1 MPKIKSSKTSGKK
14 SSSRK
19 TRVRKTK
26 TKTTPAVATPAVA
39 TPAVVTPAVVTPA
52 VVKEIATPAV
62 VEETTVAVETKAKEA
77 KEVEQMVKSIAKVLV
92 QDEDVKIDLEFNTTV
107 NSIKTLVADTRGVL
121 SSFKALHKR
130 VNKRIRVLNRR
141 PKGGKRRGGN
151 QKTNPSGFNKPT
163 KITNELAKFLKVDNG
178 TYLPRTDVTRRINA
192 YIKEHNLQGM
202 MRPGKD
208 GIEKNDNR
216 FINTTLPK
224 SDKRSKHATLLRK
237 LLNPKVAL
245 SYFNLQTYLSP
256 HFIKEVKK
264 VEVKA

>member
-19 TRVRKTK
+19 TRTRKTK
-26 TKTTPAVATPAVA
+26 AK
-39 TPAVVTPAVVTPA
+39 VVV
-52 VVKEIATPAV
+52 ETPAV
-62 VEETTVAVETKAKEA
+62 VETPVAIVSTT
-77 KEVEQMVKSIAKVLV
+77 KEVEKMVKSIAKVLV
-92 QDEDVKIDLEFNTTV
+92 EDEDVKIDLEFNATV

-130 VNKRIRVLNRR
+130 VNKRIRALNRR

>member
-1 MPKIKSSKTSGKK
+1 
-14 SSSRK
+14 
-19 TRVRKTK
+19 
-26 TKTTPAVATPAVA
+26 
-39 TPAVVTPAVVTPA
+39 
-52 VVKEIATPAV
+52 
-62 VEETTVAVETKAKEA
+62 
-77 KEVEQMVKSIAKVLV
+77 MVKSIAKVLV
-92 QDEDVKIDLEFNTTV
+92 EDEDVKIDLEFNATV

-130 VNKRIRVLNRR
+130 VNKRIRALNRR

-192 YIKEHNLQGM
+192 FIKEHSLQGM

-208 GIEKNDNR
+208 GIEKIDNR
-216 FINTTLPK
+216 FINTALPK
-224 SDKRSKHATLLRK
+224 SDKRNKHATLLRK
-237 LLNPKVAL
+237 LLNPKVPL

-256 HFIKEVKK
+256 HFIKEVKI